1 MYPGPRYARPGRPG
15 VSLRLGRQ
23 NLEGEGRKEWIIYE
37 PASSVWGVR
46 WGSMTD
52 EVYRGERRLEL
63 LKLLSNA
70 LPRMLGEP
78 LTNKH
83 PLHLLRR
90 ALCILDVQLC

>member
-1 MYPGPRYARPGRPG
+1 
-15 VSLRLGRQ
+15 
-23 NLEGEGRKEWIIYE
+23 
-37 PASSVWGVR
+37 
-46 WGSMTD
+46 MTD
-52 EVYRGERRLEL
+52 EVYRGKRRLEL

-78 LTNKH
+78 LINKH